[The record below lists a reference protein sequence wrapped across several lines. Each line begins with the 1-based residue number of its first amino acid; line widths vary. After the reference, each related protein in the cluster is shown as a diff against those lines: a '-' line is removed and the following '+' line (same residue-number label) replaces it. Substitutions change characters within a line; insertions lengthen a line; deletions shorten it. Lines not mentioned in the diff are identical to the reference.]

1 MKKVV
6 LQMVMILLVSLMG
19 NAESYEVITNGQQ
32 VIIGNIVYE
41 LHPDDNRAILLYGV
55 NASGDLVIPSQ
66 ITYSDQTFNV
76 VEINGSA
83 FFAPSNRGECKI
95 TSVVIPQSV
104 RIIGS
109 GAFWG
114 CKHLKSVKILSDNIE
129 VELSSFFNC
138 HELSSVYFTE
148 GITRINASTFEFC
161 KNLKRITIPRSV
173 TDIREYAFG
182 KELEEIEILNPDTKI
197 HEKAFLMCPNVKIIG
212 WNGETYKTEGIY
224 STKRLAAVY
233 LIEGEEVRITDRNLK
248 FYFKTEEE
256 AEKHRIS
263 EKYYINK

>member
-1 MKKVV
+1 
-6 LQMVMILLVSLMG
+6 MG
-19 NAESYEVITNGQQ
+19 RLPYEVITNGQQ

-83 FFAPSNRGECKI
+83 FCIEKNIGECRI
-95 TSVVIPQSV
+95 TSVIIPQSV
-104 RIIGS
+104 RTIGD
-109 GAFWG
+109 GAFQG
-114 CKHLKSVKILSDNIE
+114 CEYLKRVDILGND
-129 VELSSFFNC
+129 VELGGFAFMSCYKLES
-138 HELSSVYFTE
+138 
-148 GITRINASTFEFC
+148 ITLPKGLQKIYSHTFAACE
-161 KNLKRITIPRSV
+161 NLKRITIPRSV

-182 KELEEIEILNPDTKI
+182 KELEVIEILNPNTKI

-212 WNGETYKTEGIY
+212 WEGETYKTQSIQTMKEL
-224 STKRLAAVY
+224 SAVY
-233 LIEGEEVRITDRNLK
+233 LIDGKEVKIADSQIK

-256 AEKHRIS
+256 AEKRRIS

>member
-76 VEINGSA
+76 VEIHSGA
-83 FFAPSNRGECKI
+83 FFLPSNRGECKI

-104 RIIGS
+104 RVIGN
-109 GAFWG
+109 GAFYG
-114 CKHLKSVKILSDNIE
+114 CMYLRSVNILSNDYEMDNSIFARCFNLE
-129 VELSSFFNC
+129 TVSLS
-138 HELSSVYFTE
+138 E
-148 GITRINASTFEFC
+148 GIKKIEEGSFDSC
-161 KNLKRITIPRSV
+161 KKLKKLIIPHSV
-173 TDIREYAFG
+173 EQISEYAFG
-182 KELEEIEILNPDTKI
+182 KELEEIEILNPNTKI

-212 WNGETYKTEGIY
+212 WEGETYKTQSIQTMKEL
-224 STKRLAAVY
+224 SAVY
-233 LIEGEEVRITDRNLK
+233 LIDGKEVKIADSQIK